1 VKNLNIEFDSRNFEN
16 PTIQK
21 FYSGLQALALQ
32 EDEPEHVDDL
42 LEPDYDGLK
51 KFDNVMKHFR
61 DTFYDGD
68 PEDPECAEKPKRT
81 AGAGAGRGRGAGYGR
96 GGKANAST
104 GGLKDRK
111 IIDVGSSSS

>member
-1 VKNLNIEFDSRNFEN
+1 MVKNLNIEFDSRNFEN

-51 KFDNVMKHFR
+51 KFDNVMNHFR
-61 DTFYDGD
+61 KTFYNGGI
-68 PEDPECAEKPKRT
+68 EDPECAEKPKRA
-81 AGAGAGRGRGAGYGR
+81 AGAGSTRGGYASRGRGRGGP
-96 GGKANAST
+96 
-104 GGLKDRK
+104 GLKDR
-111 IIDVGSSSS
+111 